1 MRGRYSTPSPTTRR
15 NSNALF
21 YQITEMTLRI
31 AAGGSKKDCP
41 TVNVS
46 TGPPS
51 RCERTSTFCDVCCH
65 RACMTMRLR
74 KAPRPVSDTHD
85 GHAQARR
92 GRPLNAQGSPWPVR
106 RVAAACFNKSSAAV
120 PPARRRAPGC
130 QALHC
135 CCSPSHHPCQATPAL
150 TLAITPLANHSTC
163 SFISATELAGNIRAQ
178 QWSTPITRNLSIF
191 SRMISGDPTRLATT

>member
-15 NSNALF
+15 NSNAIF
-21 YQITEMTLRI
+21 YQITEMKLRI
-31 AAGGSKKDCP
+31 APGGSKKDCP
-41 TVNVS
+41 TVKRFDRVAIKL
-46 TGPPS
+46 
-51 RCERTSTFCDVCCH
+51 RTNFALCDICSH
-65 RACMTMRLR
+65 RACATMRLR

-135 CCSPSHHPCQATPAL
+135 CCSPSHHPCQATPAS

-163 SFISATELAGNIRAQ
+163 SFISATEFAGNIRAQ